1 MTLNHQPIG
10 LFDSG
15 VGGLTVL
22 REFDRALPDE
32 SVLYFGDTAR
42 LPYGTRTAAEIID
55 FVRDILDWMA
65 DRDVKMALMA
75 CNTSSALALDVVRA
89 EYDFPILGLI
99 FPGARAAVKAGQ
111 RIGVIATPATANS
124 GAYGDAMREIDP
136 DVKVWEVGCP
146 QFVPIVEGDRL
157 DEPTTIA
164 IAREYIEPLCDRQ
177 IDTLVYGCTHYPH
190 LAEIIRPIV
199 GDRVTLID
207 PAAHLV
213 ASAQR
218 ELDLLGLRATHSRQ
232 PTQFYVSG
240 VPSQFAELSSRWLG
254 FRPRVQRVVFPNMI
268 EAQADRLLVNAEE

>member
-1 MTLNHQPIG
+1 MTHNHQPIG

-22 REFDRALPDE
+22 REFDHALPQE

-65 DRDVKMALMA
+65 DRGVKMALMA
-75 CNTSSALALDVVRA
+75 CNTSSALALDAVRA

-136 DVKVWEVGCP
+136 HVKVWEVGCP

-157 DEPTTIA
+157 DDPDTIA
-164 IAREYIEPLCDRQ
+164 IARQYLEPLCEHQ

-190 LAEIIRPIV
+190 LAEIIRPLV

-213 ASAQR
+213 ASARR
-218 ELDLLGLRATHSRQ
+218 ELDLLGLRATDSGQ

-240 VPSQFAELSSRWLG
+240 APSQFAELSSRWLG
-254 FRPRVQRVVFPNMI
+254 FRPRVQRVIFPSMI
-268 EAQADRLLVNAEE
+268 EAPTDRLLVNAEE